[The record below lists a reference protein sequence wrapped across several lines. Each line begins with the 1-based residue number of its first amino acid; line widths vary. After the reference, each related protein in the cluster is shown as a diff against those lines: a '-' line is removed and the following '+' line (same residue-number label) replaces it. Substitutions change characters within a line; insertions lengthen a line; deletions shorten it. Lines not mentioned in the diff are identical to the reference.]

1 MCEQITMKNPIFSM
15 KSFFH
20 KTLILSA
27 VVMVAACQ
35 SQPKTV
41 QKTTLQPKRVVQPPA
56 MQVRKSSDG
65 VQDVEW
71 QIMMIQGKRALFF
84 NQYPSIRLNSVSKLV
99 SGHTGCNTLY
109 GEYQY
114 DFNQKKLDL
123 ELRAGH
129 YSCDKALAQEA
140 DLMDALQR
148 VERFQLDG
156 TNLYLLDAKGQR
168 LIQAQPKR

>member
-1 MCEQITMKNPIFSM
+1 MSEQISMKNLIFSM

-27 VVMVAACQ
+27 VVMVTACQ

-65 VQDVEW
+65 VQDIEW
-71 QIMMIQGKRALFF
+71 QIITVQNRRALFF
-84 NQYPSIRLNSVSKLV
+84 NQYPSFLLNSVTKTV
-99 SGHTGCNTLY
+99 SGHTGCNAIY
-109 GEYQY
+109 GRYTY
-114 DFNQKKLDL
+114 DFAQQKLDFDVM
-123 ELRAGH
+123 AGH
-129 YSCDKALAQEA
+129 DSCPKALAQEA
-140 DLMDALQR
+140 DLMDLIQR
-148 VERFQLDG
+148 VERFQFDG
-156 TNLYLLDAKGQR
+156 ANLYLLDAKGQR

>member
-1 MCEQITMKNPIFSM
+1 MSEQITVKNPIFSL
-15 KSFFH
+15 KRFFH
-20 KTLILSA
+20 STFILST
-27 VVMVAACQ
+27 VVLLVACQ
-35 SQPKTV
+35 SQPQTV
-41 QKTTLQPKRVVQPPA
+41 QKTTLQPKRMAQPPA

-65 VQDVEW
+65 VQDIEW

-114 DFNQKKLDL
+114 DFNQKKLNLD
-123 ELRAGH
+123 LRAGH